1 MFKVV
6 AKAPFYR
13 PN

>member
-6 AKAPFYR
+6 ASLFPTSTS
-13 PN
+13 